1 MLVDATVGV
10 VSRAKESLLK
20 STGQPCPPR
29 YHQMFSRPSLSDES
43 RAPGRFNFCCLVGPV

>member
-10 VSRAKESLLK
+10 VSLVKESLLE

-29 YHQMFSRPSLSDES
+29 YHQMFSRPSLSDKS
-43 RAPGRFNFCCLVGPV
+43 RAPGRFNFCWSVGPV